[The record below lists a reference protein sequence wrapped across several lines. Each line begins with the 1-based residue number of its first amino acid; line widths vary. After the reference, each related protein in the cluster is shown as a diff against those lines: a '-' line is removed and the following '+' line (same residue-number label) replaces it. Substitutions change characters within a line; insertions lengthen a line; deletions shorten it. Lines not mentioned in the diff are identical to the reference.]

1 MPLGLR
7 QLITELM
14 TPAKRLTSQYGL
26 SAGASPSAPSPGV
39 EIAPLRGAHPGLAD
53 LPRIAVY
60 TDPTALPRVIS
71 PHVSLLDEARI
82 TDLIDW
88 LTRTAYEV
96 ALEQGSRIPRQ
107 VFRELV
113 ENLVHADFRRV
124 VITILDHGNTLR
136 ISDGGPGIP
145 DKEAALRPGFTS
157 ADARA
162 KCFLRGVGSG
172 LSVVQEIVATLMGTL
187 KIEDNLG
194 GGTVVTVRVPA
205 GETIPLASNTSPSYN
220 LSRRQLKTLLLV
232 MELGPVGPT
241 RIAEELGVSTST
253 AYRDLVFLEEL
264 GLVAAEASGRRSI
277 TEAAV
282 AYLDT
287 VL

>member
-1 MPLGLR
+1 R
-7 QLITELM
+7 S
-14 TPAKRLTSQYGL
+14 TPES
-26 SAGASPSAPSPGV
+26 SAYSSLEPSP
-39 EIAPLRGAHPGLAD
+39 AD

-60 TDPTALPRVIS
+60 TEPTALPRVVS
-71 PHVSLLDEARI
+71 PDPSLLVEARTI
-82 TDLIDW
+82 ELIDW
-88 LTRTAYEV
+88 LARTAYDL
-96 ALEQGSRIPRQ
+96 AQEQGTRIPRQ

-124 VITILDHGNTLR
+124 VITILDRGNTLR

-162 KCFLRGVGSG
+162 KRFIRGVGSG
-172 LSVVQEIVATLMGTL
+172 LSVVQEIVAALMGTL

-194 GGTVVTVRVPA
+194 GGTVVTVRLPA
-205 GETIPLASNTSPSYN
+205 GERISLAPSTSPSYN
-220 LSRRQLKTLLLV
+220 LSQRQLKTLLLV

-241 RIAEELGVSTST
+241 RIAQELGVSTST
-253 AYRDLVFLEEL
+253 AYRDLVFLEDL
-264 GLVAAEASGRRSI
+264 GLVVPEASGRRSL
-277 TEAAV
+277 TDAAV